1 MSFKVHFFQPKRRV
15 SKAIHNILVA
25 RERLNMMAM
34 VLWLS
39 LVQMEI
45 LDVWDVDL

>member
-1 MSFKVHFFQPKRRV
+1 MSFKVHFFHHPRR

-25 RERLNMMAM
+25 HERLNMMAM